1 MTSTQ
6 SNHPLMTLEEAAQT
20 LRVSTNTLN
29 NWMTQGKIGRVKIG
43 RKTFLERKA
52 VEEFLE
58 IAISVSRS

>member
-29 NWMTQGKIGRVKIG
+29 NWMSQGKIRRVKIG

>member
-1 MTSTQ
+1 
-6 SNHPLMTLEEAAQT
+6 MTLEEAAQT

-29 NWMTQGKIGRVKIG
+29 NWMTQGKIRRVKIG